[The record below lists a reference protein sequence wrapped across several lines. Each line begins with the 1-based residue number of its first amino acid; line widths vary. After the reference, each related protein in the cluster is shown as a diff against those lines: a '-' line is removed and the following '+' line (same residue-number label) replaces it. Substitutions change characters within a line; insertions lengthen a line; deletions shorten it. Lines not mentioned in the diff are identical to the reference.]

1 MRKKVLSIA
10 VVMPLLLLVSL
21 LSMAFTRSV
30 SLEGQEA
37 VREMERYLRAGEPE
51 AAQQALTALC
61 ARWERVTPWL
71 QGWVCHRDTD
81 AVAEHLRG
89 AQVGLTLGD
98 ETLFFSHTAALAE
111 ALEHLHHRDDVT
123 LSNLL

>member
-10 VVMPLLLLVSL
+10 VVLPLLLLVSL
-21 LSMAFTRSV
+21 LSMAFTR
-30 SLEGQEA
+30 
-37 VREMERYLRAGEPE
+37 
-51 AAQQALTALC
+51 
-61 ARWERVTPWL
+61 WL